1 MDAEMY
7 QLVQQQSIGDAL
19 PAMVGFSGTIVSMHF
34 SYEFALL
41 SLAAWLVGLS
51 KGGLPTIGM
60 LAVPILSLMMPPMQ
74 AAVLLLP
81 IYILSDMVG
90 IYLYRKAFSAVHLR
104 ILIPAGLVGI
114 GIGWGT
120 ASWVSDAAL
129 ALLIGMIGIGFC
141 LNSWL
146 RTTGPTI
153 TAEPHKGW
161 GRFWGAL
168 SGFTSFISHAGG
180 PPFQVYMLPQKL
192 PKLVFAGT
200 STLFFAV
207 VNAAK
212 LVPYQFIRPYSSE
225 SLHQAA
231 WLVPAALL
239 GTVMGAWLTKRLADA
254 WFFRLVQIGLF
265 IVSLKL
271 VWSAL
276 PALF

>member
-1 MDAEMY
+1 MQFTFD
-7 QLVQQQSIGDAL
+7 
-19 PAMVGFSGTIVSMHF
+19 
-34 SYEFALL
+34 FALL

-60 LAVPILSLMMPPMQ
+60 LAVPLLSLMMPPMQ

-90 IYLYRKAFSAVHLR
+90 IYLYRRAFSTAHLR

-114 GIGWGT
+114 GIGWAT
-120 ASWVSDAAL
+120 ASRISDAAL
-129 ALLIGMIGIGFC
+129 ALLIGAIGIGFC
-141 LNSWL
+141 LNIWL
-146 RTTGPTI
+146 RPAAVHTTT
-153 TAEPHKGW
+153 TPHPGW

-200 STLFFAV
+200 STLFFAA

-212 LVPYQFIRPYSSE
+212 LVPYQFIRPYNSD

-231 WLVPAALL
+231 WLVPFALL
-239 GTVMGAWLTKRLADA
+239 GTVMGAWLTRRLADA
-254 WFFRLVQIGLF
+254 WFFRLVQVGLF
-265 IVSLKL
+265 VVSLKL

-276 PALF
+276 PALI

>member
-1 MDAEMY
+1 MK
-7 QLVQQQSIGDAL
+7 QSN
-19 PAMVGFSGTIVSMHF
+19 PMHISF
-34 SYEFALL
+34 EFALL
-41 SLAAWLVGLS
+41 SLVAWLVGLS

-60 LAVPILSLMMPPMQ
+60 LAVPLLSLVMPPMQ
-74 AAVLLLP
+74 ATVLLLP

-90 IYLYRKAFSAVHLR
+90 IYLYRKAFSAAHLR
-104 ILIPAGLVGI
+104 TLIPAGLVGI
-114 GIGWGT
+114 GFGWAT
-120 ASWVSDAAL
+120 ASRISDAAL
-129 ALLIGMIGIGFC
+129 AVLIGLIGIGFC

-146 RTTGPTI
+146 RTSPTR
-153 TAEPHKGW
+153 AAGQPHKGW

-200 STLFFAV
+200 STLFFAA

-212 LVPYQFIRPYSSE
+212 LVPYQFIRPYNSD
-225 SLHQAA
+225 SLYQAA

-265 IVSLKL
+265 VVSLKL

-276 PALF
+276 PAWV

>member
-1 MDAEMY
+1 
-7 QLVQQQSIGDAL
+7 
-19 PAMVGFSGTIVSMHF
+19 MHL

-41 SLAAWLVGLS
+41 SLAAWFVGLS

-90 IYLYRKAFSAVHLR
+90 VYLYRKAFSAAHLR
-104 ILIPAGLVGI
+104 ILIPAGLAGI
-114 GIGWGT
+114 GVGWAT
-120 ASWVSDAAL
+120 ASFISDAGL
-129 ALLIGMIGIGFC
+129 ALLIGLIGIGFC

-146 RTTGPTI
+146 RTSSTQEAPT
-153 TAEPHKGW
+153 PHTGW

-168 SGFTSFISHAGG
+168 SGFTSFVSHAGG

-207 VNAAK
+207 INAAK

>member
-1 MDAEMY
+1 VCSEEVEID
-7 QLVQQQSIGDAL
+7 
-19 PAMVGFSGTIVSMHF
+19 GTIAPMQLTF
-34 SYEFALL
+34 EFGLL
-41 SLAAWLVGLS
+41 ALAAWLVGLS

-60 LAVPILSLMMPPMQ
+60 LAVPLLTLVMPPMQ

-90 IYLYRKAFSAVHLR
+90 IFLYRKAFSAVHLR

-114 GIGWGT
+114 GLGWAT
-120 ASWVSDAAL
+120 ASRVSDAAL
-129 ALLIGMIGIGFC
+129 ALLIGAVGIGFC
-141 LNSWL
+141 LNTWL
-146 RTTGPTI
+146 RSSP
-153 TAEPHKGW
+153 AASVAQAHRGW

-200 STLFFAV
+200 STLFFAAI
-207 VNAAK
+207 NAAK
-212 LVPYQFIRPYSSE
+212 LLPYQFIRPYDGE
-225 SLHQAA
+225 SLSQAV
-231 WLVPAALL
+231 WLVPFALI

-265 IVSLKL
+265 FISIKL

-276 PALF
+276 PGLM

>member
-1 MDAEMY
+1 MQY
-7 QLVQQQSIGDAL
+7 
-19 PAMVGFSGTIVSMHF
+19 FSPMHLN
-34 SYEFALL
+34 YEFILL
-41 SLAAWLVGLS
+41 GLAAWLVGLS

-60 LAVPILSLMMPPMQ
+60 LAVPILSLVMPPMQ

-104 ILIPAGLVGI
+104 ILIPAGLAGI
-114 GIGWGT
+114 GVGWAT
-120 ASWVSDAAL
+120 ASRISDAAL
-129 ALLIGMIGIGFC
+129 AMLIGLIGIGFC

-146 RTTGPTI
+146 RSSPQHPAG
-153 TAEPHKGW
+153 EPHKGW

-200 STLFFAV
+200 STLFFAA

-212 LVPYQFIRPYSSE
+212 LVPYQFIRPYNSD

-265 IVSLKL
+265 VVSLKL
-271 VWSAL
+271 VWGAL
-276 PALF
+276 PALLSGGHG